1 MQAFVIAA
9 DPDERDL
16 ISFALRHTGLAVAPG
31 SELRRILTSWQENP
45 ADLVILA
52 AEELGG
58 LQADI
63 AALRAVTDVPLIVM
77 VDAAGEA
84 QLAAWVRT
92 GADLVLERPVS
103 LRLFSEYALG
113 LMRRSG
119 ATASFSVPRLELDG
133 ITLDPATRTVSVEGK
148 EARRL
153 TQLEFRLLHVL
164 VTNREQVVPTESIVE
179 RVWGYSGEGDR
190 DLVRGLVSRLRH
202 KIEPDPEKPRFIQ
215 TVAGIGYQYTLAP
228 PPP

>member
-16 ISFALRHTGLAVAPG
+16 ISFALRHAGLAVAPG
-31 SELRRILTSWQENP
+31 SELRRILNSWEENP
-45 ADLVILA
+45 ADLIILA
-52 AEELGG
+52 AEETGS
-58 LQADI
+58 LQAEI
-63 AALRAVTDVPLIVM
+63 AGLRAVTDVPLIVV
-77 VDAAGEA
+77 VDPASEG

-92 GADLVLERPVS
+92 GADLAMERPVS

-113 LMRRSG
+113 LLRRNG
-119 ATASFSVPRLELDG
+119 ATASFSVPRLELEG
-133 ITLDPATRTVSVEGK
+133 ITLDPGTRTVSVEGK
-148 EARRL
+148 EPRRL

-164 VTNREQVVPTESIVE
+164 VTNREQVVPTEAIVE

-215 TVAGIGYQYTLAP
+215 TVAGVGYQFTREQPA
-228 PPP
+228 